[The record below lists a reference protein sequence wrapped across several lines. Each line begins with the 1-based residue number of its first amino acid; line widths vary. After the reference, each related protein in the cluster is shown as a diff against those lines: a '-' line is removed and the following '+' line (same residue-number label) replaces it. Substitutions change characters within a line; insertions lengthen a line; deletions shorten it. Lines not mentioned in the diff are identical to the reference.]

1 MAVRLWVMKRSI
13 IAMLALVWMG
23 IVMIGAGVAAHAGLF
38 PYGCTA
44 DDDRLAAS
52 LSILSILD
60 AHPANATPQK
70 GRSSSCDSDD
80 RITSVGQTYRPSGP
94 RADVLSFYRDVA
106 IKDGWAPPL
115 DDDGEGVSCFT
126 KSVGGRGVELSV
138 WFLDEL
144 GEEYG
149 DDYDVDVTSSL
160 DGGGWC

>member
-1 MAVRLWVMKRSI
+1 MKRPI
-13 IAMLALVWMG
+13 IAMVALVWVG
-23 IVMIGAGVAAHAGLF
+23 IVMIGGVVVVRAALF

-52 LSILSILD
+52 LSTLGILD
-60 AHPANATPQK
+60 AHPAGATPQK
-70 GRSSSCDSDD
+70 GRSSSCESDD
-80 RITSVGQTYRPSGP
+80 RITTVGQTYRPSGP

-106 IKDGWAPPL
+106 IKDGWAPPPG
-115 DDDGEGVSCFT
+115 DDGEGVSCFT
-126 KSVGGRGVELSV
+126 KSVGGRGAELSV
-138 WFLDEL
+138 RFPDEL